1 MVRLNKLH
9 VITLLILIAASVY
22 GYYFMKVKRD
32 ELRKEEARLE
42 LQKAELERAQIELR
56 KAAPPP
62 AEPEAKAPAA
72 SPIREAASGVLTY
85 IVRRGDTLWSIAKR
99 MEHFG
104 QGHRWYDIW
113 KANDSQVFDFDRIV
127 SGQALVIPLDKPD
140 NYAWPKTDESRKRA
154 ILGRTRKASSKSAG
168 GL

>member
-42 LQKAELERAQIELR
+42 LQK
-56 KAAPPP
+56 